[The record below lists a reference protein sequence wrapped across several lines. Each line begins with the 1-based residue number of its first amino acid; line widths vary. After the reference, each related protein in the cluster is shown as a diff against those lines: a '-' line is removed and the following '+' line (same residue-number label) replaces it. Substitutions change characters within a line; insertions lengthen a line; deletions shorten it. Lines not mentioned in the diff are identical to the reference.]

1 MKKLILSFT
10 LSLLFLGCTIGSHL
24 SYRGDKKMHK
34 IDITILDQQTLTF
47 QAKKGLV
54 ASEISDLSYNPKN
67 HKLYMIGDKGYF
79 HIFKAHFS
87 KYIDKIDYLDSF
99 KINENSKHATYDS
112 EGLAIDAQ
120 GNLYISFEGSP
131 RIAKIQENAYL
142 TQNLKLRKELK
153 NKNNFQST
161 NKMFEALAWHP
172 RYGLLT
178 VAEYP
183 LYHQKNS
190 KQTIYSLNGKKWHFN
205 TESHLHNAVTAIE
218 VMDDGNILV
227 LERAYAGLTK
237 PFIITLR
244 KVYLNRCDKK
254 HLCQSKALASLNS
267 FDGWSV
273 NNYEGLAKVG
283 KNRYLMVSDNNNKS
297 ILKTVLV
304 YFKINE
310 E

>member
-1 MKKLILSFT
+1 MKKILLPLT
-10 LSLLFLGCTIGSHL
+10 LTLLFSGCTIGSNL
-24 SYRGDKKMHK
+24 SYRGDKKMNK

-54 ASEISDLSYNPKN
+54 SSEISDLSYNSKE

-79 HIFKAHFS
+79 HIFEADFS
-87 KYIDKIDYLDSF
+87 NYIDKMNYIDSF
-99 KINENSKHATYDS
+99 KIDEKAKHGVYDS
-112 EGLAIDAQ
+112 EGLTSDNK
-120 GNLYISFEGSP
+120 GELYISFEKSP
-131 RIAKIQENAYL
+131 RISHVNKKGYIQRDIKL
-142 TQNLKLRKELK
+142 TNELH
-153 NKNNFQST
+153 NKSNFQGG
-161 NKMFEALAWHP
+161 NKIFEALAWHP
-172 RYGLLT
+172 KYGLIT

-183 LYHQKNS
+183 LHKRKNTQ
-190 KQTIYSLNGKKWHFN
+190 QTLYAITGQKWHFQAAP
-205 TESHLHNAVTAIE
+205 HLHNAVTAIE

-237 PFIITLR
+237 PFVLTLR
-244 KVYLNRCDKK
+244 KVYLNKCDQNR
-254 HLCQSKALASLNS
+254 LCQSKVLASLNS

-273 NNYEGLAKVG
+273 NNYEGLTKVG

-310 E
+310 